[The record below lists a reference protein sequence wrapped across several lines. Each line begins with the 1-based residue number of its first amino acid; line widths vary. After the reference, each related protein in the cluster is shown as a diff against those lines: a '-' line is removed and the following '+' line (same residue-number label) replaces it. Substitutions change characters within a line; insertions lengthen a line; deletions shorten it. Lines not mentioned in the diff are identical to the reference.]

1 MDRGRLP
8 VGSVIM
14 LHIKV
19 IYGLGEV
26 IHPNIHPVIHLFV
39 EKVLL
44 PYIGARILTQPGYFN

>member
-1 MDRGRLP
+1 
-8 VGSVIM
+8 M